1 MSLPEGGRKEMMEDW
16 NVVVIGDGTREED
29 LVEAL
34 AGEGEFE
41 RTGFQNVL
49 VGNVEDIA
57 GFLEDAEQR
66 SYPDVNRVIPIDE
79 FFAVTPEN
87 LIDEVKKRIERYIDE
102 IEPGETIGFRVERRG
117 MKEEISTQKVEREV
131 SIYFYELLEKVHGR
145 KPKLNLTRPEK
156 LILIV
161 ILGNRCGLG
170 FITREMREK
179 FSIIK
184 VK

>member
-1 MSLPEGGRKEMMEDW
+1 MLAEW
-16 NVVVIGDGTREED
+16 NVVVIGDGNREED
-29 LVEAL
+29 LLDAL

-41 RTGFQNVL
+41 RTGFPHVL

-57 GFLEDAEQR
+57 GFLEDAELR

-79 FFAVTPEN
+79 SFSVTPEN

-102 IEPGETIGFRVERRG
+102 IEPGETVGFRIERRG
-117 MKEEISTQKVEREV
+117 MKEELSTAKVEREV

-145 KPKLNLTRPEK
+145 MPKLNLTRPEK
-156 LILIV
+156 LILIT

-179 FSIIK
+179 YSIIR

>member
-1 MSLPEGGRKEMMEDW
+1 MMEDW

-29 LVEAL
+29 LVDAL

-41 RTGFQNVL
+41 RSGFQNVL

-57 GFLEDAEQR
+57 GFLEDAE
-66 SYPDVNRVIPIDE
+66 
-79 FFAVTPEN
+79 
-87 LIDEVKKRIERYIDE
+87 KRIERYIDE
-102 IEPGETIGFRVERRG
+102 IEPGETVGFRVERRG
-117 MKEEISTQKVEREV
+117 MKEEISAQKVEREV

-156 LILIV
+156 LILIF

-179 FSIIK
+179 YSIIK